1 MSVRFVAR
9 DPRTLRTSPPHVK
22 NAGQVR
28 VGDAAPAGWIAEAS
42 LAVVILLVV
51 ALLRSISKFTFTDSP
66 EDSSVGLLAWGS
78 MYVFAAC
85 RLYAMRVRAMQIARR
100 SRALIAFLAIIALSV
115 LWSAAYLVTL
125 RDTIEL
131 LGTSLVAWYLVTRFT
146 LSQFLQIAAVVFV
159 IISVSSIAMVVG
171 SPARGRMDWGTGSM
185 SGVLPEKNALG
196 AAMALTC
203 FTVVLLALHAKT
215 WRTRIALAL
224 AALLSG
230 GLLIGSNSI
239 TAAIF
244 GAATVGIVIV
254 AWGVSRKQYGAVIA
268 MLFVAVTVPIVVFG
282 VFGTD
287 IATLFE
293 AIGRNS
299 NLTGRAD
306 LYPLLLDAV
315 RDRPLLGF
323 GYDSFFKSEAL
334 VPDLADFI
342 ALINWTPPHAHN
354 SFLQITLDTGIA
366 GLCIFLVVLGTALKR
381 AIDKLSRGGRAID
394 FWPFAVI
401 VFLTLGSYDETYFAQ
416 ANTIEWILFLAAAL
430 YPIRE
435 SPADETKPVV
445 PVRKLVRS
453 SR

>member
-1 MSVRFVAR
+1 
-9 DPRTLRTSPPHVK
+9 
-22 NAGQVR
+22 
-28 VGDAAPAGWIAEAS
+28 
-42 LAVVILLVV
+42 
-51 ALLRSISKFTFTDSP
+51 
-66 EDSSVGLLAWGS
+66 

-85 RLYAMRVRAMQIARR
+85 RLYAMRARAMHIARR
-100 SRALIAFLAIIALSV
+100 SRALIAFLAIVVLSV

-125 RDTIEL
+125 RDTVEL
-131 LGTSLVAWYLVTRFT
+131 LGTSLVAWYFVTRFT

-159 IISVSSIAMVVG
+159 IIALSSIAMVVG
-171 SPARGRMDWGTGSM
+171 SPARGRMDWGAGSM

-203 FTVVLLALHAKT
+203 FTLVLLALQAKT
-215 WRTRIALAL
+215 WRTRIALTL
-224 AALLSG
+224 VTGLSV

-244 GAATVGIVIV
+244 GAATVGIVAG
-254 AWGVSRKQYGAVIA
+254 AWAVSRKQYGALVA
-268 MLFVAVTVPIVVFG
+268 MLFIAVTVPIVVFG

-287 IATLFE
+287 TATLFE
-293 AIGRNS
+293 SIGRSS

-315 RDRPLLGF
+315 RDRPFLGF

-334 VPDLADFI
+334 VPYLANFI

-354 SFLQITLDTGIA
+354 SFLQIALDTGIA
-366 GLCIFLVVLGTALKR
+366 GLGVFLIVLGTALKR
-381 AIDKLSRGGRAID
+381 AIDTLSRGRRAID

-435 SPADETKPVV
+435 MPADETKAAR
-445 PVRKLVRS
+445 PVRKLVRL